1 MSSSSVKQ
9 ESYRPPPSKTPF
21 ILVPDSNEIELV
33 HNDPRPPKP
42 SMPPLNS
49 SPDAVH
55 EFLILYFMSQSY
67 SYRWSLLQARK
78 FEGFDGEALHGLS
91 EDEFF
96 KKVGIYGQM
105 LHGQLADARYGL
117 VSFSQWLLGAVQ
129 VLICDGSSLRIMCS
143 NLKTRWDGFEGFGG
157 RDGMVSVFVLRFC
170 ERVGG

>member
-91 EDEFF
+91 EYEFF

-105 LHGQLADARYGL
+105 LHGQLVDARYGL
-117 VSFSQWLLGAVQ
+117 FADHVQQFENAVGW
-129 VLICDGSSLRIMCS
+129 IR
-143 NLKTRWDGFEGFGG
+143 GFWGKG
-157 RDGMVSVFVLRFC
+157 RDEEPKR
-170 ERVGG
+170 RKD

>member
-9 ESYRPPPSKTPF
+9 ESYRPPPKTPF

-42 SMPPLNS
+42 SMPPPNS

-96 KKVGIYGQM
+96 RKVGIYGQM
-105 LHGQLADARYGL
+105 LHGQLADARYGPF
-117 VSFSQWLLGAVQ
+117 VYHVQ
-129 VLICDGSSLRIMCS
+129 KFENAMGWIR
-143 NLKTRWDGFEGFGG
+143 GFWGKGLDEEPK
-157 RDGMVSVFVLRFC
+157 RRKD
-170 ERVGG
+170 